1 MARTQL
7 LKDWAIEEFGEE
19 TCPSYDTLLLYAKNK
34 MIYPP
39 PQKAG
44 RYWRIEKGARY
55 IGLSCKPVTKKNDV
69 PRLLRILNNGKAT

>member
-7 LKDWAIEEFGEE
+7 LMDWAIEEFGKED
-19 TCPSYDTLLLYAKNK
+19 CPSYTTILSYAKNK

-44 RYWRIEKGARY
+44 RFWRVEKGARY
-55 IGLSCKPVTKKNDV
+55 IGISCQPVTRNNDD
-69 PRLLRILNNGKAT
+69 PRLLRILNDGQAS